1 MAIAD
6 RARDA
11 VKKAQEAAQKGAEQ
25 AREKGQT
32 LALRRRL
39 NAQAEELGH
48 VVFRQHEGETALDAE
63 VERLVGEMRRT
74 RDELEREAA

>member
-11 VKKAQEAAQKGAEQ
+11 VRKAQEAAQKGAEQ
-25 AREKGQT
+25 AREKGQG

-48 VVFRQHEGETALDAE
+48 VVFRQREGEGALDAE

-74 RDELEREAA
+74 RDEMEREGA